1 MGLIDVLNG
10 MKNGPRG
17 QSASSGSAGGSTGG
31 SGGGMSPITMGLLA
45 WLAYKA
51 LKGGGILGSGASPAQ
66 AQPQTP
72 LGQPSPQPD
81 QVGGPDWL
89 DGLGKL
95 IAGGAGGSILSGGL
109 GELIKKLQ
117 QGGQGQAAQ
126 SWLGTGPNQSVSTGD
141 LEKALGGDT
150 LEELSRQT
158 GVPRDQILSELSE
171 HLPKTVDTL
180 TPDGRLPS
188 DKEAS
193 RWA

>member
-17 QSASSGSAGGSTGG
+17 QPTPSGSPGG

-51 LKGGGILGSGASPAQ
+51 LKGGGILGSGTSPAQ
-66 AQPQTP
+66 QQPQTP
-72 LGQPSPQPD
+72 LGRPSPQPD
-81 QVGGPDWL
+81 QAGGPDWL

-126 SWLGTGPNQSVSTGD
+126 SWLGTGPNQSVSQGD

-158 GVPRDQILSELSE
+158 GVSRDRLLSELSE

-180 TPDGRLPS
+180 TPHGRLPS
-188 DKEAS
+188 DEEAS
-193 RWA
+193 RWT